1 VTGPGGGFLRSTPGG
16 SRRSLRGMAAG
27 HRFRVRAAAA
37 SVAASFV
44 LVSCASTTPP
54 PQQDDPLDDAST
66 RSTLPSN
73 VGPAGCEPPSAATEI
88 DLGLE
93 VEAASDGDGIWA
105 LFEDPDV
112 RSGRPLI
119 VWWRIPG
126 TTALSLVL
134 VGAGDREEEVEG
146 ERPDPTLR
154 WARPGDQWV
163 SEVTFPQPGCW
174 RISATRGT
182 VHGDLWV
189 RVG

>member
-1 VTGPGGGFLRSTPGG
+1 
-16 SRRSLRGMAAG
+16 MAAQRG
-27 HRFRVRAAAA
+27 IAAGRSARRIL
-37 SVAASFV
+37 VATCVVACFTLSA
-44 LVSCASTTPP
+44 CASAPGPP
-54 PQQDDPLDDAST
+54 EAGDPLDDASS

-73 VGPAGCEPPSAATEI
+73 VGPVDCDPPSPAREI
-88 DLGLE
+88 NLGLE
-93 VEAASDGDGIWA
+93 VEVATHTQEIWA

-112 RSGRPLI
+112 RSGREVT

-126 TTALSLVL
+126 TAALQLVL
-134 VGAGDREEEVEG
+134 VGTGDREVALDG

-163 SEVTFPQPGCW
+163 STFTFPQPGCW

-182 VHGDLWV
+182 VHGDAWV